1 MPRLLILVAAFLGFA
16 ASAAPLDLTTP
27 EGQIAALRRIQ
38 CSDVD
43 GKPVTFYFKGVAA
56 GSATSCWSRLKVP
69 RLVPKAGANGKC
81 ASVDEVALEITCL

>member
-43 GKPVTFYFKGVAA
+43 GKPVTFYFKGVAYSRVPGEPDRLHGRRRTVGH
-56 GSATSCWSRLKVP
+56 GSRP
-69 RLVPKAGANGKC
+69 RANR
-81 ASVDEVALEITCL
+81 